1 MSLQSCTTV
10 YGSRDAMSK
19 YSILIVEDH
28 KVYSQALRRLLNTN
42 QELNILAVMETA
54 EQTLE
59 QIADLRVDLVLV
71 DISLPKMS
79 GLDLV
84 EKLHSLYPTQPV
96 AILSGHLTADY
107 VRRAMD
113 AGARGYL
120 VKDDPGGILEGI
132 RRILNGE
139 SYISAEVEAH

>member
-1 MSLQSCTTV
+1 MST
-10 YGSRDAMSK
+10 

-28 KVYSQALRRLLNTN
+28 KVYSQALLRLLSPN
-42 QELNILAVMETA
+42 QELNILAVVETG
-54 EQTLE
+54 EQALE
-59 QIADLRVDLVLV
+59 QIAGLKVDLVLV

-84 EKLHSLYPTQPV
+84 EKLHSLYPDQPI

-107 VRRAMD
+107 VRRALD
-113 AGARGYL
+113 AGVRGYI
-120 VKDDPGGILEGI
+120 VKDNPSGILEGI

-139 SYISAEVEAH
+139 TYISAETEAI